1 MILVRLPA
9 HIVDRK
15 TLISSWINRSGSGHY
30 DLNLT
35 GVVGVDLAC
44 PPALVA
50 ADLSLSV
57 KRVKAAD
64 TDIGASPLPPRY
76 SCTPAA

>member
-30 DLNLT
+30 D
-35 GVVGVDLAC
+35 VGVDLAR

-50 ADLSLSV
+50 ANLSLSV

-64 TDIGASPLPPRY
+64 TDIGASPTTAPLLLH
-76 SCTPAA
+76 AGDVI